1 MQSPGALARV
11 KKSESWD
18 DSGMIARLKQHW
30 RDFSESKPGHR
41 FQERYR
47 RRQQAGR
54 GHILKRVF
62 LIVLGAVLAL
72 GSLFLAPLPG
82 PGFATVFLGLAILA
96 GELLPAARFL
106 DWAELKLRKFAH
118 FVRRVWSSSFLG
130 KVSIVAIVALFAAAI
145 AYVIYHLFF
154 AG

>member
-1 MQSPGALARV
+1 
-11 KKSESWD
+11 
-18 DSGMIARLKQHW
+18 MIERLRRHW
-30 RDFSESKPGHR
+30 REFRESKPGHR

-47 RRQQAGR
+47 RRRQGER
-54 GHILKRVF
+54 SHILKRIF

-106 DWAELKLRKFAH
+106 DWAELRLRKFAR
-118 FVRRVWSSSFLG
+118 FVGYVWRSSLPGKFL
-130 KVSIVAIVALFAAAI
+130 VVAIAALLVAAVAYVVYRLLFA
-145 AYVIYHLFF
+145 
-154 AG
+154 G

>member
-1 MQSPGALARV
+1 
-11 KKSESWD
+11 
-18 DSGMIARLKQHW
+18 MIDRLKEHW
-30 RDFSESKPGHR
+30 RDFRESKPGDR

-47 RRQQAGR
+47 RRQQDGQ

-62 LIVLGAVLAL
+62 LILLGAVLAL

-106 DWAELKLRKFAH
+106 DWVEVRLRKFAS
-118 FVRRVWSSSFLG
+118 FVRYVWRSSFMG
-130 KVSIVAIVALFAAAI
+130 KVSVVALVALLVAAI
-145 AYVIYHLFF
+145 AYVVYRLFF
-154 AG
+154 VG

>member
-1 MQSPGALARV
+1 V
-11 KKSESWD
+11 IE
-18 DSGMIARLKQHW
+18 RLKQHW
-30 RDFSESKPGHR
+30 REFSDSKPGHR

-47 RRQQAGR
+47 RRQQHGR
-54 GHILKRVF
+54 GHIVKRIF

-106 DWAELKLRKFAH
+106 DWAELRLRMFAR
-118 FVRRVWSSSFLG
+118 FVRHVWRSSLPG
-130 KVSIVAIVALFAAAI
+130 KVSVVAIAAVLVAAI
-145 AYVIYHLFF
+145 AYVVYRLFF

>member
-1 MQSPGALARV
+1 
-11 KKSESWD
+11 
-18 DSGMIARLKQHW
+18 MIERLKEHW
-30 RDFSESKPGHR
+30 RDFRESKPGHR
-41 FQERYR
+41 FQDRYR

-54 GHILKRVF
+54 GHILKRIF

-106 DWAELKLRKFAH
+106 DWTELRLRKLAH
-118 FVRRVWSSSFLG
+118 FVRYVWRSSFVG
-130 KVSIVAIVALFAAAI
+130 KLSVVALVALLVAAI
-145 AYVIYHLFF
+145 AYAIFHLFF

>member
-1 MQSPGALARV
+1 
-11 KKSESWD
+11 
-18 DSGMIARLKQHW
+18 MIGQLKQHW
-30 RDFSESKPGHR
+30 REFSESKPGHR

-82 PGFATVFLGLAILA
+82 PGFVTVFLGLAILA

-106 DWAELKLRKFAH
+106 DWAEVRLRKLARFFRH
-118 FVRRVWSSSFLG
+118 TWRSSFLG
-130 KVSIVAIVALFAAAI
+130 KVSIVALAALLAAALS
-145 AYVIYHLFF
+145 YVIYRLFF

>member
-1 MQSPGALARV
+1 
-11 KKSESWD
+11 
-18 DSGMIARLKQHW
+18 MIERLKEHW
-30 RDFSESKPGHR
+30 RDFRESKPGRR
-41 FQERYR
+41 FQDRYR
-47 RRQQAGR
+47 RRQQDEQ
-54 GHILKRVF
+54 GHILKRIF

-106 DWAELKLRKFAH
+106 DWAEVRLRKFAS
-118 FVRRVWSSSFLG
+118 FVRYVWRSSFLG
-130 KVSIVAIVALFAAAI
+130 KISVVAIAALLAAAV
-145 AYVIYHLFF
+145 AYVVYRLFF